1 LENQNKIDPMIKKKV
16 TLQHKIEVSIKETE
30 MFEDDV

>member
-1 LENQNKIDPMIKKKV
+1 MIKKKV

-30 MFEDDV
+30 MFEDDVQEIEE